1 MDAMIEISLR
11 RFFTCEDGDVT
22 PKITAVVPVQALIAG
37 TTNWPGLAEKVV
49 EQVKELHF
57 EGLREMTRSEVKAY
71 REEEANHD

>member
-22 PKITAVVPVQALIAG
+22 PTIRAVVPVHALVAG

-57 EGLREMTRSEVKAY
+57 DGLREMTPSEVKTY
-71 REEEANHD
+71 REEEASHD